1 MNKSLLIETANVC
14 LAAFPPLVGFYGVC
28 PAFTQWFLQDQA
40 RAFLLGF
47 GLSLA
52 FAVSGIVFA
61 ISTLPG
67 EHK

>member
-47 GLSLA
+47 ALGLRRIRYRFCNFNL
-52 FAVSGIVFA
+52 
-61 ISTLPG
+61 TRRT
-67 EHK
+67 